1 MTSLTRTPSLTIE
14 DRTLY
19 FTEVEGTWWIAVKP
33 ICEALG
39 LDWTRY
45 FKNLKSDPILG
56 QLLADLPMVA
66 GDRRSRKMTCLP
78 ERYIYGWIFQLPSNK
93 PGIVA
98 FKTRCYD
105 ALYDHFHGTV
115 AARRNALV
123 ERARAIAEQR
133 KLREELAKNPT
144 YQRLMELEGVVLS
157 RSKLLKQQDREVEHE
172 QMQLF
177 AEAESE

>member
-39 LDWTRY
+39 LSWKDLH
-45 FKNLKSDPILG
+45 NDLKRDPILG
-56 QLLADLPMVA
+56 ELSANQQIVAADGKA
-66 GDRRSRKMTCLP
+66 RQMTCLP
-78 ERYIYGWIFQLPSNK
+78 ERYIYGWVFQLRSSSPK
-93 PGIVA
+93 LTA
-98 FKTRCYD
+98 FKSRCYD

-115 AARRNALV
+115 AARRTALV

-172 QMQLF
+172 QLQLF
-177 AEAESE
+177 AEAEAE